1 MTPLL
6 YIGAIEAAA
15 ADRGLHDIRIL
26 AKRVDVITTFDMMV
40 VAKLAELRLG
50 RKEGRAFMKL
60 VIAEL
65 SKAKI
70 LGVID
75 ECEATRYALPYPRMT
90 LGELRVLLSRFTLDE
105 RRLIVFALA
114 SGMGLTEASFLQ
126 HKEIKIQSN
135 INKWSTELRR
145 FVSMI
150 PRHIRCPFVFWESD
164 RRGEASA
171 MVGFEARFR
180 SVTKA
185 SWPVFAS
192 LCENLIPLDTHEDAK
207 EFATMFVLDSV
218 HA

>member
-15 ADRGLHDIRIL
+15 SDRGLQDIRIMT
-26 AKRVDVITTFDMMV
+26 KRVDVITTFDMMV
-40 VAKLAELRLG
+40 AAKLIELRLG

-65 SKAKI
+65 SKARI

-75 ECEATRYALPYPRMT
+75 DCEATRYTLPYPRMT

-105 RRLIVFALA
+105 RRLIVFTLA
-114 SGMGLTEASFLQ
+114 SRMGLTEASFLQ
-126 HKEIKIQSN
+126 HKEIKIQAN
-135 INKWSTELRR
+135 INNWSTELRR

-150 PRHIRCPFVFWESD
+150 PRHIRCPFVFWELD
-164 RRGEASA
+164 RRGQASA

-185 SWPVFAS
+185 SWSVFAS
-192 LCENLIPLDTHEDAK
+192 LCDNLIPLDTHEDAE
-207 EFATMFVLDSV
+207 EFATMFVLDSA